1 VNRNYL
7 RYGFRFG
14 CGDYCFVKETDQY
27 SDSTERLMYFY
38 VTAIEEYKAGRT
50 KDIAERF
57 LKLYGTGFRNKLITS
72 DERNDILTKVY

>member
-1 VNRNYL
+1 
-7 RYGFRFG
+7 
-14 CGDYCFVKETDQY
+14 
-27 SDSTERLMYFY
+27 MYFY